1 MNYKLQIYF
10 SFGSHICGII
20 GRTVQQISLG
30 KYKINRF
37 VELFKKKLFEES
49 VFPGYQD

>member
-1 MNYKLQIYF
+1 MNYNLQIYF

-37 VELFKKKLFEES
+37 VELIKRDLFKDS
-49 VFPGYQD
+49 IFPEYQD